1 MNPTTFSSLTTISDG
16 EIAASILIPM
26 VVFVLI
32 AALLAVY
39 SDRQPKAPAKAK
51 ISK

>member
-16 EIAASILIPM
+16 VVVASILIPT
-26 VVFVLI
+26 VVSILLGMFL
-32 AALLAVY
+32 AAY
-39 SDRQPKAPAKAK
+39 SDRQRKAPAKAK